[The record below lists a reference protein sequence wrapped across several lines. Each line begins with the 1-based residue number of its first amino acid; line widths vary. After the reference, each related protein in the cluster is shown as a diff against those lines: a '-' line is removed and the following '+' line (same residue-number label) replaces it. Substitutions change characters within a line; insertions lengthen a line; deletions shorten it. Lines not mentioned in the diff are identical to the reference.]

1 MTQPRATSVTIEG
14 DPDGFEPTTAWW
26 PDHDTE
32 FGTRLVISV
41 SDADRARV
49 HVALAQGLGERI
61 GVLYRRHVDRLN
73 PRPNGV
79 PPEDFVGLDIPRE
92 RLFSLLESA
101 GDVVYADARA
111 EFWLRGQL
119 GEQLIMDQDG
129 MIFCYPDDVS
139 FRDALTA
146 QGVLQGEVQT
156 ISDRDY
162 VKHWFHAPNDA
173 AEQALIDEL
182 GLVPMA
188 SRG

>member
-1 MTQPRATSVTIEG
+1 MTQPRATSVTEAG
-14 DPDGFEPTTAWW
+14 EPDGFESTTAWW
-26 PDHDTE
+26 PDHDPE

-49 HVALAQGLGERI
+49 HLALAKGLGERI
-61 GVLYRRHVDRLN
+61 GVLYRRHVDRLK
-73 PRPNGV
+73 PRPNGS
-79 PPEDFVGLDIPRE
+79 PPEDFVGLEIPRAH
-92 RLFSLLESA
+92 LISVLEKV
-101 GDVVYADARA
+101 GDVVYSDARA

-129 MIFCYPDDVS
+129 MLFCYPDDVA
-139 FRDALTA
+139 FRDALKA
-146 QGVLQGEVQT
+146 EGVPEGEVKT

-162 VKHWFHAPNDA
+162 VKHWYHAPNDA
-173 AEQALIDEL
+173 AERSLIDEL